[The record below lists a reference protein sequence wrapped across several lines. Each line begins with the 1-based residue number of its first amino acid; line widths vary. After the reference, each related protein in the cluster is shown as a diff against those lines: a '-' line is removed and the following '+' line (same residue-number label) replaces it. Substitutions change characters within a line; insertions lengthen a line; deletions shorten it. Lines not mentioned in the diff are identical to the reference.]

1 MSSSDKSTLLRTF
14 NIHFFELLDDL
25 IRILPE
31 NVEILTARKTFGTIK
46 QANPT
51 AIIKVWYAQIYIP
64 YSDTIDAGDLSFFYD
79 KNYISDVGHL
89 PSADKIMSVIDSIRD
104 PIRNM
109 SDVNKEHTKKY
120 LQNLSKLSTFW
131 SKL

>member
-14 NIHFFELLDDL
+14 NIHFFEFLDDL

-31 NVEILTARKTFGTIK
+31 NVEVLTARKTFGTIK
-46 QANPT
+46 HANPT
-51 AIIKVWYAQIYIP
+51 AIIKVWYAQIYLP
-64 YSDTIDAGDLSFFYD
+64 YSETIDAGDLSFFYD
-79 KNYISDVGHL
+79 KNYLSDVGHL
-89 PSADKIMSVIDSIRD
+89 ACADKVMSVIDSIRD